1 MILHDT
7 EIYMCREGTGKM
19 KQDSEVLH
27 LSSPWT
33 TGGSDCM
40 GSREGLALSKL

>member
-33 TGGSDCM
+33 TGDSDW
-40 GSREGLALSKL
+40 GSREGLALAKL

>member
-1 MILHDT
+1 MILHDM
-7 EIYMCREGTGKM
+7 ERYMCREGTGKM

-33 TGGSDCM
+33 TGDSDVL
-40 GSREGLALSKL
+40 SWEGLVLFKL